1 MLRRYLGHSRL
12 QKQCFTSTASASNS
26 KKKNTTSTTD
36 PSSPSLFQNIFN
48 NLFNTK
54 NSTAST
60 STTTTTTTTPP
71 RSKTRVMDIEPVG
84 GDGSTNAD
92 RLPNWLDKYE
102 DEFPRP
108 TEVDRSKR
116 TFEAGRRI
124 LDIAIERV
132 LEPRTV
138 KLVFLS
144 TAAVVGFGAAEGT
157 LLAAQIPFY
166 ESFETGIFV
175 ARYSLE
181 NVLPSCTWNTV
192 DAKLVVT
199 ALGYSPNE
207 ILIQFDPLSQAHAST
222 QLKVQLLASS
232 RSIVAGFMLLAQLV
246 RAVNIS
252 ANAARIYE
260 ERIRL
265 GQEPPLLSGVD
276 QRVVRLC
283 GRESDVTAVSLQ
295 RSGVHI
301 FPVYEAPEH
310 VSHLVSEYSD
320 NGRSPVFWCVRPGYY
335 GYGKCLSS
343 STHREGTMVTPIPAL
358 LVVVEH
364 LLLLLCSIKL
374 HLTFVFCCFL
384 LFFLLALILERNV
397 RIFMG

>member
-1 MLRRYLGHSRL
+1 
-12 QKQCFTSTASASNS
+12 
-26 KKKNTTSTTD
+26 
-36 PSSPSLFQNIFN
+36 
-48 NLFNTK
+48 
-54 NSTAST
+54 
-60 STTTTTTTTPP
+60 
-71 RSKTRVMDIEPVG
+71 
-84 GDGSTNAD
+84 
-92 RLPNWLDKYE
+92 
-102 DEFPRP
+102 
-108 TEVDRSKR
+108 
-116 TFEAGRRI
+116 
-124 LDIAIERV
+124 
-132 LEPRTV
+132 
-138 KLVFLS
+138 
-144 TAAVVGFGAAEGT
+144 
-157 LLAAQIPFY
+157 
-166 ESFETGIFV
+166 
-175 ARYSLE
+175 
-181 NVLPSCTWNTV
+181 
-192 DAKLVVT
+192 
-199 ALGYSPNE
+199 
-207 ILIQFDPLSQAHAST
+207 
-222 QLKVQLLASS
+222 
-232 RSIVAGFMLLAQLV
+232 MLLAQLV

-374 HLTFVFCCFL
+374 HQTH
-384 LFFLLALILERNV
+384 LFFLFFVVFSLVFSLGIDPRTKC
-397 RIFMG
+397 

>member
-1 MLRRYLGHSRL
+1 MLHRYINLSRSRL

-26 KKKNTTSTTD
+26 KKKNNNNNNTSTTD
-36 PSSPSLFQNIFN
+36 SSSPSLFQNLFN

-54 NSTAST
+54 KSTTPSSST
-60 STTTTTTTTPP
+60 TTTTTTTTPP

-84 GDGSTNAD
+84 GDGSTYTD

-102 DEFPRP
+102 DEFPQT

-144 TAAVVGFGAAEGT
+144 TAAVVGFGAVEGS

-222 QLKVQLLASS
+222 QLRVQLLASS

-343 STHREGTMVTPIPAL
+343 STTLDRRNGDANV
-358 LVVVEH
+358 
-364 LLLLLCSIKL
+364 C
-374 HLTFVFCCFL
+374 L
-384 LFFLLALILERNV
+384 LFFLSCCFFVLFYIKLHQTHL
-397 RIFMG
+397 FFGFFSCH